1 MNLLLE
7 TSDAGE
13 SFSGSGT
20 ISHGK
25 PLYAGSSQ
33 TDTNKTCLLRSNY
46 KLETTNFGES
56 EQLSRSRNVGHSS
69 VDKDLLSGDI
79 LIDTDK
85 SDRSGGGTKS
95 LITSPGAKKETSL
108 LGNLNPLQVGSM
120 RTEMGNLG
128 CEKRY
133 TGLLQGDQV
142 FERVSLE
149 LMELSS
155 SPKHGKK
162 RPVMEKK
169 LSIEEIGMESD
180 QEEIEIPYKR
190 YKEMVSSQDSDATID
205 YHLSQKSDSQDI
217 VCLDDKPIDG
227 LNKREYEVAEV
238 LSSLKGESKTEPE
251 LIDLT
256 EDEDEEF
263 DDGEHSGDNRSPNLF
278 GLKYDTENSEAKVVN
293 SENKKRQRKCALKRS
308 SSQNEENEIIVLD
321 DSQSLK

>member
-1 MNLLLE
+1 MLLE
-7 TSDAGE
+7 TSDAEE

-25 PLYAGSSQ
+25 PLCAGSSQ

-69 VDKDLLSGDI
+69 ADKDHLAGDI

-85 SDRSGGGTKS
+85 SDRSG
-95 LITSPGAKKETSL
+95 
-108 LGNLNPLQVGSM
+108 
-120 RTEMGNLG
+120 
-128 CEKRY
+128 
-133 TGLLQGDQV
+133 LLQSDQV
-142 FERVSLE
+142 FERVSLKLME

-155 SPKHGKK
+155 LPKHGKK
-162 RPVMEKK
+162 RPAMEKK

-190 YKEMVSSQDSDATID
+190 YKEMVPSQDSDATID

-217 VCLDDKPIDG
+217 VCLDDKSIDG

-238 LSSLKGESKTEPE
+238 LCSLKDESKTEPE
-251 LIDLT
+251 
-256 EDEDEEF
+256 
-263 DDGEHSGDNRSPNLF
+263 
-278 GLKYDTENSEAKVVN
+278 
-293 SENKKRQRKCALKRS
+293 
-308 SSQNEENEIIVLD
+308 
-321 DSQSLK
+321 